1 MGSFGTENFRSLIF
15 FIFWLFTEFSRLR
28 DRGVVRHLASER
40 HARRSICRSSATR
53 LLQQA
58 RRTASHAGRPC
69 AGFGNLVEAP
79 ALRIVDLA
87 RPLGYH
93 DGFRRLASVRL
104 IGPQGS
110 GEARLAVQHFTQRV
124 GTSTTHHVVL
134 PNPRRRL
141 QGRALTRLT
150 MSRRFGRTKR
160 EEVDAMQV
168 KETVAYVLNHEFQIS
183 VPASDLDAKADARL
197 VDLKDKVRL
206 NGFRPGKV
214 PVSHLKKVYG
224 RSVMAETV
232 EQTIRDTNSQIFSE
246 RGFRLATEPKVTM
259 PTEEKAVED
268 ILTGKSDLTYTVAIE
283 VVPAIQL
290 ADFKSFSVE
299 KPVADVTDA
308 DVDEAIKRIADQ
320 NRGYTAKAEG
330 AKAETG
336 DRVTISFKG
345 TIDGTPFDGG
355 TGENIQV
362 VIGAGQFIPG
372 FEEQLVGIAAGET
385 RNLKVSFPK
394 NYMSEKLA
402 GQPAEFETT
411 ATAIE
416 APQGVEINDEFAKT
430 LGLESLD
437 KLKQAARERLTAEYA
452 GATRQ
457 RVKRTLLD
465 RLDEAHQFEAPPTLI
480 DEEFNLMWN
489 SIKAE
494 MESGGKT
501 FADENTTEEASQE
514 EYRKIADRRV
524 RLGLVLSEI
533 GEKNKITVT
542 DDEVSRAVIER
553 ARQMPGREKEVW
565 DYYRSNANA
574 LAQLRA
580 PIYED
585 KVVDFILELAN
596 VTEKKVTR
604 EDLFKDDEAEKS
616 AA

>member
-1 MGSFGTENFRSLIF
+1 MFG
-15 FIFWLFTEFSRLR
+15 
-28 DRGVVRHLASER
+28 VLA
-40 HARRSICRSSATR
+40 
-53 LLQQA
+53 
-58 RRTASHAGRPC
+58 
-69 AGFGNLVEAP
+69 
-79 ALRIVDLA
+79 
-87 RPLGYH
+87 
-93 DGFRRLASVRL
+93 
-104 IGPQGS
+104 GPS
-110 GEARLAVQHFTQRV
+110 G
-124 GTSTTHHVVL
+124 
-134 PNPRRRL
+134 
-141 QGRALTRLT
+141 
-150 MSRRFGRTKR
+150 KKI
-160 EEVDAMQV
+160 DAMQV
-168 KETVAYVLNHEFQIS
+168 TETVADGLKHEFQIS
-183 VPASDLDAKADARL
+183 VPAADLDAKADARL
-197 VDLKDKVRL
+197 VDLKDKVRI

-232 EQTIRDTNSQIFSE
+232 EQTIRDTNTQIFTE

-268 ILTGKSDLTYTVAIE
+268 ILTGKSDLNYTVSIE

-290 ADFKSFSVE
+290 ADFKTFTVE
-299 KPVADVTDA
+299 KPVVEVTDA
-308 DVDEAIKRIADQ
+308 EVDEAIKRIAEQ
-320 NRGYTAKAEG
+320 NRPFAAKGEG
-330 AKAETG
+330 AKAENG

-355 TGENIQV
+355 TAENIQV
-362 VIGAGQFIPG
+362 TIGTGQFIPG
-372 FEEQLVGIAAGET
+372 FEEQLLGMAAGET

-394 NYMSEKLA
+394 NYASEKLA

-411 ATAIE
+411 ATLIE
-416 APQGVEINDEFAKT
+416 APQEAEINDEFAKT

-437 KLKQAARERLTAEYA
+437 KLKEAARERLTTEFA

-457 RVKRTLLD
+457 RVKRMLLD
-465 RLDEAHQFEAPPTLI
+465 RLDETHRFEAPPSLVE
-480 DEEFNLMWN
+480 EEFKLMWN

-494 MESGGKT
+494 MESNGKT
-501 FADENTTEEASQE
+501 FADENTTEEASEQ

-565 DYYRSNANA
+565 DYYRNNANA

-604 EDLFKDDEAEKS
+604 EDLFKDDEEEKS

>member
-1 MGSFGTENFRSLIF
+1 
-15 FIFWLFTEFSRLR
+15 
-28 DRGVVRHLASER
+28 
-40 HARRSICRSSATR
+40 
-53 LLQQA
+53 
-58 RRTASHAGRPC
+58 
-69 AGFGNLVEAP
+69 
-79 ALRIVDLA
+79 
-87 RPLGYH
+87 
-93 DGFRRLASVRL
+93 
-104 IGPQGS
+104 
-110 GEARLAVQHFTQRV
+110 
-124 GTSTTHHVVL
+124 
-134 PNPRRRL
+134 
-141 QGRALTRLT
+141 
-150 MSRRFGRTKR
+150 
-160 EEVDAMQV
+160 MQV
-168 KETVAYVLNHEFQIS
+168 TETLSQGLKHEFQIN

-197 VDLKDKVRL
+197 VDMKDKVRL

-224 RSVMAETV
+224 RSVMAETID
-232 EQTIRDTNSQIFSE
+232 QTIRDTNTQIFTE
-246 RGFRLATEPKVTM
+246 RGFRLATEPKITM
-259 PTEEKAVED
+259 PTEEKEVEQ

-283 VVPAIQL
+283 VVPAIVL
-290 ADFKSFSVE
+290 ADFKSFTLE
-299 KPVADVTDA
+299 KPIAEVTDA
-308 DVDEAIKRIADQ
+308 DVDQAIKRIADQ
-320 NRGYTAKAEG
+320 NRTFAAKGEG
-330 AKAETG
+330 AKAESG

-345 TIDGTPFDGG
+345 TINGTPFDGG
-355 TGENIQV
+355 AGENIQV

-372 FEEQLVGIAAGET
+372 FEEQLIDIAAGET

-394 NYMSEKLA
+394 NYMSETLA

-411 ATAIE
+411 ATLIE
-416 APQGVEINDEFAKT
+416 APQAVDINDEFAKT

-457 RVKRTLLD
+457 RVKRILLD
-465 RLDEAHQFEAPPTLI
+465 RLDESHKFEAPPSLVE
-480 DEEFNLMWN
+480 EEFNLMWN
-489 SIKAE
+489 SVKAE
-494 MESGGKT
+494 MESNGKT
-501 FADENTTEEASQE
+501 FADENTTEEAARE
-514 EYRKIADRRV
+514 EYGKIADRRV

-604 EDLFKDDEAEKS
+604 DELYKDEDSEKT

>member
-1 MGSFGTENFRSLIF
+1 
-15 FIFWLFTEFSRLR
+15 
-28 DRGVVRHLASER
+28 
-40 HARRSICRSSATR
+40 
-53 LLQQA
+53 
-58 RRTASHAGRPC
+58 
-69 AGFGNLVEAP
+69 
-79 ALRIVDLA
+79 
-87 RPLGYH
+87 
-93 DGFRRLASVRL
+93 
-104 IGPQGS
+104 
-110 GEARLAVQHFTQRV
+110 
-124 GTSTTHHVVL
+124 
-134 PNPRRRL
+134 
-141 QGRALTRLT
+141 
-150 MSRRFGRTKR
+150 
-160 EEVDAMQV
+160 MQV
-168 KETVAYVLNHEFQIS
+168 TETLAEGLKHEFQIS

-232 EQTIRDTNSQIFSE
+232 EQTIRDTNTKIFTE

-268 ILTGKSDLTYTVAIE
+268 ILTGKSDLNYTVSIE
-283 VVPAIQL
+283 VVPSIQL
-290 ADFKSFSVE
+290 ADFKGFNVE
-299 KPVADVTDA
+299 KPVADVSDA

-320 NRGYTAKAEG
+320 NRGYAAKGEG

-336 DRVTISFKG
+336 DRVTVSFKG
-345 TIDGTPFDGG
+345 SINGTPFDGG
-355 TGENIQV
+355 TGENIPV
-362 VIGAGQFIPG
+362 VIGSNSFIPG
-372 FEEQLVGIAAGET
+372 FEEQLLGMAAGET
-385 RNLKVSFPK
+385 RTLKVSFPK
-394 NYMSEKLA
+394 NYASEKLA

-411 ATAIE
+411 ATLVE
-416 APQGVEINDEFAKT
+416 APQDTEINDEFAKT

-437 KLKQAARERLTAEYA
+437 KLKEAARARLTTEFA

-457 RVKRTLLD
+457 RVKRMLLD
-465 RLDEAHQFEAPPTLI
+465 RLDEAHRFEAPPSLV

-501 FADENTTEEASQE
+501 FADEDTTEEAAKE

-542 DDEVSRAVIER
+542 EDEVSRAVIER
-553 ARQMPGREKEVW
+553 ARSMPGREKEVW
-565 DYYRSNANA
+565 EYYQKNANA

-604 EDLFKDDEAEKS
+604 EDLYKDDDAEKT

>member
-1 MGSFGTENFRSLIF
+1 LEDLFPTGQVSL
-15 FIFWLFTEFSRLR
+15 E
-28 DRGVVRHLASER
+28 
-40 HARRSICRSSATR
+40 
-53 LLQQA
+53 
-58 RRTASHAGRPC
+58 
-69 AGFGNLVEAP
+69 GFGSAE
-79 ALRIVDLA
+79 
-87 RPLGYH
+87 PL
-93 DGFRRLASVRL
+93 
-104 IGPQGS
+104 
-110 GEARLAVQHFTQRV
+110 TQ
-124 GTSTTHHVVL
+124 
-134 PNPRRRL
+134 
-141 QGRALTRLT
+141 ALTPRVEQT
-150 MSRRFGRTKR
+150 DNVAAFSRTKR
-160 EEVDAMQV
+160 EEDAMQV
-168 KETVAYVLNHEFQIS
+168 TETLAEGLKHEFQIS

-224 RSVMAETV
+224 RSVMAETID
-232 EQTIRDTNSQIFSE
+232 QTIRDTNSQIFTE
-246 RGFRLATEPKVTM
+246 RGYRLATEPKVTM
-259 PTEEKAVED
+259 PTEKKAVED
-268 ILTGKSDLTYTVAIE
+268 ILTGKSDLTYTVSIE
-283 VVPAIQL
+283 VVPPIQL
-290 ADFKSFSVE
+290 ADFKSFTVE
-299 KPVADVTDA
+299 KPVAEVSDA

-320 NRGYTAKAEG
+320 NRSFAAKGEG

-345 TIDGTPFDGG
+345 TIDGTPFEGG

-362 VIGAGQFIPG
+362 TIGSNTFIPG
-372 FEEQLVGIAAGET
+372 FEEQLLGIAAGET
-385 RNLKVSFPK
+385 RILKVSFPK
-394 NYMSEKLA
+394 NYASEKLA

-411 ATAIE
+411 ATLIE
-416 APQGVEINDEFAKT
+416 APQATEINDEFAKA

-437 KLKQAARERLTAEYA
+437 KLKEAARERLAAEFA

-457 RVKRTLLD
+457 RVKRMLLD
-465 RLDEAHQFEAPPTLI
+465 RLDETHRFEAPPSLV

-494 MESGGKT
+494 MESSGKT
-501 FADENTTEEASQE
+501 FADENTTEEAAKE

-565 DYYRSNANA
+565 DYYRNNANA

-604 EDLFKDDEAEKS
+604 EDLYKDDEAEKS